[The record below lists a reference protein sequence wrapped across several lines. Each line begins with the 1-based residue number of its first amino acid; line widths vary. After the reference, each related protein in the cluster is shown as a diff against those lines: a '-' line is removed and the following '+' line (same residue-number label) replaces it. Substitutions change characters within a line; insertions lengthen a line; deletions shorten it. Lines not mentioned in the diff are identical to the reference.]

1 MRNEEATTPG
11 EPGQQMASGGPT
23 PEVNIVLP
31 VQRMASDGGARDL
44 NGGAP
49 TSNGRT
55 PHVDVG
61 PFRVSDT
68 PPAELVG
75 KVVSLG
81 LEERTQPAF
90 AFALHVGGLNA
101 RREREFVA
109 AMRAADVVYA
119 DGGSVV
125 WLARLAGAHR
135 VARAPTTDIG
145 WEIMREFQERTG
157 RVPRI
162 ALIGGPEGLTAG
174 AGAVIE
180 SAGVAKVVL
189 VEHGYHTDWSQPLA
203 DLREAAP
210 DITVVGLGA
219 PYEMIWCQQ
228 HRDELPTGL
237 VLTCGGWFNYI
248 VGDERRAPRLLR
260 RSGLE
265 WIARFAQSPV
275 RLGPRYAR
283 GVGATAAL
291 TISTL
296 AHRPSP
302 D

>member
-1 MRNEEATTPG
+1 MLNDGSSKTSGSG
-11 EPGQQMASGGPT
+11 ESVPRMTRDGRAAGSDPRIPLQRTARDERGSDT
-23 PEVNIVLP
+23 RVPEVE
-31 VQRMASDGGARDL
+31 
-44 NGGAP
+44 
-49 TSNGRT
+49 
-55 PHVDVG
+55 VG
-61 PFRVSDT
+61 PFRVSDSPT
-68 PPAELVG
+68 PELVE
-75 KVVSLG
+75 KVVSLS

-101 RREREFVA
+101 RREPAFVE

-145 WEIMREFQERTG
+145 WSILREFRERTG
-157 RVPRI
+157 RLPRV
-162 ALIGGPEGLTAG
+162 ALVGGPEGLTAR
-174 AGAVIE
+174 AGAVLE
-180 SAGVAKVVL
+180 SAGVANVVL
-189 VEHGYHTDWSQPLA
+189 VEHGYHTDWGQPLA

-210 DITVVGLGA
+210 DVTVIGLGA

-228 HRDELPTGL
+228 NRDELPNGL
-237 VLTCGGWFNYI
+237 VLTCGGWFSYI
-248 VGDERRAPRLLR
+248 VGDERRAPRILR

-265 WIARFAQSPV
+265 WIARLAQAPT

>member
-1 MRNEEATTPG
+1 MLSDGSTTPG
-11 EPGQQMASGGPT
+11 KAEPSMS
-23 PEVNIVLP
+23 
-31 VQRMASDGGARDL
+31 
-44 NGGAP
+44 
-49 TSNGRT
+49 SNGRA
-55 PHVDVG
+55 PANDGRGPRVDVG

-68 PPAELVG
+68 PPAELVDD
-75 KVVSLG
+75 VVTLC
-81 LEERTQPAF
+81 LEARTQPVF

-101 RREREFVA
+101 GREREFVA
-109 AMRAADVVYA
+109 AMRDADVVYA

-145 WEIMREFQERTG
+145 WNILRAFHERTG
-157 RVPRI
+157 RLPRV
-162 ALIGGPEGLTAG
+162 ALVGGPEGLTAR
-174 AGAVIE
+174 AGAVLE
-180 SAGVAKVVL
+180 SAGVADVVL

-210 DITVVGLGA
+210 DVTVVGLGA
-219 PYEMIWCQQ
+219 PYEMVWCQQ
-228 HRDELPTGL
+228 NRDDLPNGL
-237 VLTCGGWFNYI
+237 VLTCGGWFSHI
-248 VGDERRAPRLLR
+248 VGEERRAPRLLR

-265 WIARFAQSPV
+265 WIARLAQSPV

-291 TISTL
+291 TLSTL